1 MASKQ
6 GMEVQSADL
15 TSRLKVLFDTSDG
28 RQTIIQ
34 NRKYVCVCLLLS
46 PTVCPPAVCPGPV
59 VNGPTR
65 YMRKVPNQ
73 EHPRIYLYNHVTA
86 CDCQLHQADD
96 AAGGPPPNG
105 EADDAAGDGRP
116 SGSPA
121 AEAAAP
127 PLAQQEHECPTAK
140 RTMRQATAGAAWRP
154 RAGGPA
160 AA

>member
-34 NRKYVCVCLLLS
+34 NRKYAWVCSLLS
-46 PTVCPPAVCPGPV
+46 ICSF

-73 EHPRIYLYNHVTA
+73 GNPRIYLYNHVTA